1 MKPTLDFEAQ
11 LHAVPVRN
19 EKLRICDSSPG
30 SDVLIAEVQLRY
42 RGLLGSIAN
51 LVKARRRKRFEL
63 AGVSRELFEKLD
75 GKQIVGDLVDWLCE
89 QDRLTFLEGRALVL
103 HYLSDLMKR
112 GLVVVVADEATAGR
126 S

>member
-1 MKPTLDFEAQ
+1 MKPPLDFEAQ

-75 GKQIVGDLVDWLCE
+75 GKQTVGDLVDWLCE

>member
-1 MKPTLDFEAQ
+1 MKPPLDFEAQ